1 MEQLIKTIRE
11 SNYNEANSIVY
22 DMLYQKLND
31 KFEQRLQEVR
41 EASDND
47 GDEYKKF
54 FQSALKKFG
63 VSSPGELEGDKKKKF
78 YDYVDKNWKSDREK
92 ETGKE
97 DPKESVELGEADPKD
112 MAAYRKRKK
121 EIEEKHDCEEIHPDM
136 SHAEWK
142 KTQKEGI
149 ETDIAKEKEKQAAS
163 QDKVRDLGKKL
174 SRQKQRDRAEA

>member
-1 MEQLIKTIRE
+1 MEHLLKAIKE
-11 SNYNEANSIVY
+11 SNYNEANLFAFDV
-22 DMLYQKLND
+22 LYQKLND
-31 KFEQRLQEVR
+31 KLEDRQSEIQ

-63 VSSPGELEGDKKKKF
+63 VSSPGDLEGDKKKKF

-97 DPKESVELGEADPKD
+97 DPKEGV
-112 MAAYRKRKK
+112 
-121 EIEEKHDCEEIHPDM
+121 
-136 SHAEWK
+136 
-142 KTQKEGI
+142 

-163 QDKVRDLGKKL
+163 QDKVRDLGKRL
-174 SRQKQRDRAEA
+174 SRQKERDRAEA

>member
-1 MEQLIKTIRE
+1 MEDLLNAIKE
-11 SNYNEANSIVY
+11 SNYNQANSLAFDV
-22 DMLYQKLND
+22 LYQKLDD
-31 KFEQRLQEVR
+31 KFEERLQKVQEECNCNNGNEGVQY
-41 EASDND
+41 EASDKD

-92 ETGKE
+92 ETGQE
-97 DPKESVELGEADPKD
+97 DPKESVEN
-112 MAAYRKRKK
+112 
-121 EIEEKHDCEEIHPDM
+121 
-136 SHAEWK
+136 
-142 KTQKEGI
+142 EGI

-163 QDKVRDLGKKL
+163 QDRVRDLGKKL